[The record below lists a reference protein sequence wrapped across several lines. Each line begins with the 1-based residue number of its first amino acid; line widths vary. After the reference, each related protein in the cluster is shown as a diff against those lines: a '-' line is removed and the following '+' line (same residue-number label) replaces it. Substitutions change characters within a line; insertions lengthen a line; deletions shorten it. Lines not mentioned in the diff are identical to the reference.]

1 MAPPPAAPGQPPQL
15 DFQTDPNQRQRFKQ
29 FMQQRMQPPMP
40 QMPAPMPQPMPTV
53 PAGSYILP
61 DMDIFAPQQFYDGG
75 IVGGL
80 NSLGEMSGQMV
91 EALNQVVYGGD
102 PMGGGMPSA
111 PSGPPSMGGG
121 GFGGGNMPPPLPP
134 VDTSVYQP
142 GGSTDSS
149 GPVASIGSGVPTAQ
163 PYNHVGASA
172 INTSDMYGGI
182 PGADNS
188 MTMGTGLAS
197 TVAPS
202 PDGLNPGILSS
213 VSSTPVP
220 QDVRSAYDAAVKSA
234 QEQRKNG
241 FMGRVMLPGEMGFDR
256 FAEGYNYRLNNP
268 NLQPLT
274 SVGNDGFGSISQ
286 GPLDFLDGSN
296 IAQPTLGGNVGGD
309 KLMGVLPN
317 GGVTS
322 GQQSPQ
328 DLLRQAQSRM
338 MQQDV
343 KSPELQ
349 AYLDNVIQTGGNPTI
364 SEPQT
369 NYLSLGTLPSGF
381 TPLPPGELG
390 FTENMMGP
398 IQGYAG
404 GSATFDESAPYQFAD
419 GGSVAD
425 ALADAL
431 SNDIGD
437 YSADDT
443 MTDLSQTSYNDF
455 DPGGNESFDAAAMD
469 QFRNQQVSDLSS
481 TIGQQIQNA
490 LTANQ
495 QMGTPAPVPQSK
507 IEQMQFENLQNVP
520 TTEPVFSMPSLN
532 LGGKSTS
539 FDLLGNPLTI
549 GFEDGGSVPP
559 RETDIRGMHH
569 ELSYI
574 TPDEADI
581 LMALG
586 GTGEAGPMGIPSY
599 RPGGDDVGSENA
611 GSGDHSGGPGSASS
625 ADSSNASDDEMGDVG
640 IMDGPGYSGP
650 DDTDSVEVAQ
660 DQQDMGFGIFDS
672 VDDFNDVN
680 LSKPGTLGQSYDMNA
695 INRNRQERMNRQE
708 ILDNIEENEIE
719 TGKVSTGTAVNDGD
733 IESLDGL
740 TTSLTNAIESSSK
753 TGEKKGGYLG
763 LDDML
768 ALDRNKYS
776 KDVTTDPMA
785 VARAMDSV
793 QPKGLMDIGIVSNAM
808 KGLAQLTGQYP
819 SDEQIAKDYANR
831 QFGMGVSP
839 GEAIAALG
847 MDKGIKA
854 AGMVGMTPDGQYVD
868 ITGDALANAFGPENR
883 TKDDGI
889 LSGIT
894 GFFNDQ
900 LFDAA
905 SGSKVAVVDSA
916 APELANIVGSTTG
929 FGAYTGDNR
938 FDPNRPPEDF
948 GGGGDDNILL
958 PLKPEEVA
966 PESTDPNQIG
976 GINTPADPLAP
987 AGPVLVPS
995 TRTSTP
1001 FSGQMPVGYGTP
1013 QTGQINPYAL
1023 AEMRRYEQLLRQFGQ
1038 QKSPIGLAQGGSV
1051 LDAAAGRFLE
1061 SLTAA

>member
-1 MAPPPAAPGQPPQL
+1 MSNFMGPMAPPPAAPAQPQAL

-80 NSLGEMSGQMV
+80 NNLGEMSGQMV

-149 GPVASIGSGVPTAQ
+149 GPVANIGSGVPTAQ

-188 MTMGTGLAS
+188 MTMGTGLA
-197 TVAPS
+197 A
-202 PDGLNPGILSS
+202 DG
-213 VSSTPVP
+213 
-220 QDVRSAYDAAVKSA
+220 DVRSAYEAAVKSA

-317 GGVTS
+317 GGVSS
-322 GQQSPQ
+322 GQMP
-328 DLLRQAQSRM
+328 
-338 MQQDV
+338 
-343 KSPELQ
+343 P
-349 AYLDNVIQTGGNPTI
+349 
-364 SEPQT
+364 
-369 NYLSLGTLPSGF
+369 GF

-398 IQGYAG
+398 FEAYAG
-404 GSATFDESAPYQFAD
+404 GSKYFDESTGLYTGPE
-419 GGSVAD
+419 
-425 ALADAL
+425 
-431 SNDIGD
+431 
-437 YSADDT
+437 
-443 MTDLSQTSYNDF
+443 SY
-455 DPGGNESFDAAAMD
+455 
-469 QFRNQQVSDLSS
+469 RNQD
-481 TIGQQIQNA
+481 
-490 LTANQ
+490 
-495 QMGTPAPVPQSK
+495 
-507 IEQMQFENLQNVP
+507 
-520 TTEPVFSMPSLN
+520 
-532 LGGKSTS
+532 
-539 FDLLGNPLTI
+539 PLYK
-549 GFEDGGSVPP
+549 FADGGSVPP

-611 GSGDHSGGPGSASS
+611 GSGDHSGGSDSASGANS
-625 ADSSNASDDEMGDVG
+625 GNDGGGGGNDDASDDDMGDVG
-640 IMDGPGYSGP
+640 VMSGPGSSSADFSG
-650 DDTDSVEVAQ
+650 EE
-660 DQQDMGFGIFDS
+660 G
-672 VDDFNDVN
+672 DDFSDPDQNYGNDDGSFDANDFADFGVDAA
-680 LSKPGTLGQSYDMNA
+680 KENA
-695 INRNRQERMNRQE
+695 IKSAFVT
-708 ILDNIEENEIE
+708 D
-719 TGKVSTGTAVNDGD
+719 TSGKPIGTSSGYVTQGKATDAELAAGYKA
-733 IESLDGL
+733 LGL
-740 TTSLTNAIESSSK
+740 PDPNSDLASADVEASYGVPVNAIETVSSGVPSNANK
-753 TGEKKGGYLG
+753 SGLLGFNYDLLKANIEKATEAKKGLPTQVSPLPTSPFNARNQAAAKAAPSSNVDPNYSQSTVDQLSNMYGIDYGLLDAAVDDDFASIGNRPGPGVEGPGTGYTDQGLPVG
-763 LDDML
+763 LDFATNPQTGAQITTNL
-768 ALDRNKYS
+768 AGLTEQQKANQPFSMDVAQFIGSNPYGYELDPATGN
-776 KDVTTDPMA
+776 P
-785 VARAMDSV
+785 
-793 QPKGLMDIGIVSNAM
+793 IG
-808 KGLAQLTGQYP
+808 Q
-819 SDEQIAKDYANR
+819 
-831 QFGMGVSP
+831 
-839 GEAIAALG
+839 
-847 MDKGIKA
+847 
-854 AGMVGMTPDGQYVD
+854 VGTAP
-868 ITGDALANAFGPENR
+868 F
-883 TKDDGI
+883 GI
-889 LSGIT
+889 LGGLSNFAQNLIMGKPQTVQDLI
-894 GFFNDQ
+894 
-900 LFDAA
+900 
-905 SGSKVAVVDSA
+905 
-916 APELANIVGSTTG
+916 ER
-929 FGAYTGDNR
+929 GAYTGMTGQDGG
-938 FDPNRPPEDF
+938 DDIF
-948 GGGGDDNILL
+948 GGGRDDPIIV
-958 PLKPEEVA
+958 PPEPEEVVQE
-966 PESTDPNQIG
+966 PSEPNQIG

-995 TRTSTP
+995 NRTSTP
-1001 FSGQMPVGYGTP
+1001 FSGQMPVGYGSP

-1023 AEMRRYEQLLRQFGQ
+1023 SEMKRYQ
-1038 QKSPIGLAQGGSV
+1038 QMLARLNQPRSPIGLAQGGSV